1 MGIEVYCG
9 SLDSQVESTTAM
21 TKSQLDSYKELG
33 NSLEKVENSASDLSG
48 KAYDSF
54 RAFIASVI
62 IPLKETGIALAE
74 ATQRDV
80 KSLPKEYRAQVADE
94 DLQEDKLIEDIQH
107 YDQLIADNQASID
120 AIEVNKSTS
129 SGNFQN
135 LQRLQSLQKLG
146 DTYSA
151 ARDKLQEK
159 LDKLRA
165 FNASSPEI
173 FGDIDALAQAIDTG
187 VGQLASS
194 WDANTGTY
202 SIPADLS
209 WTTVAGELKA
219 NRDFAKKYQIER
231 PQNLSWKEY
240 NSYITGLR
248 QQAEELKK
256 VDGWDDEAVKNY
268 INQVKSSTAKL
279 QTGQEFYNK
288 RDELYAQTKEV
299 GSDVYT
305 GMYAASK
312 MSSREKLE
320 LVLKHLGAEV
330 DEHNFMH
337 LTSATHK
344 FSDKMP
350 PHGDFLMYFRKDV
363 ILTFKD
369 KSLKEDKS
377 GLGQQVHLFRYYL
390 DRQAIYYIRNNY
402 EGDSDYEKLL
412 AYGEEQGL
420 TFDYTTGANYHNR
433 YDKDTDVFRRPY
445 NMKVQVPQEN
455 TFDQEN
461 DFNNARM
468 VEFIV
473 NLETGEF
480 ETQWDAYDQHKLP
493 NGRYDSNPEHYTYDE
508 LHEIAN
514 TESFN
519 YGPSKGDNKPNKGIY
534 VGQHNRLDVTQP
546 ADSELRQKAK
556 SIFKSEDDLGKKG
569 GQYADIVKG
578 GGHKDY
584 EAWQERTKGMSE
596 KEKVAEYNKYK
607 EYASGIKPSNR
618 GYYGYSRSKQYQK
631 DHK

>member
-33 NSLEKVENSASDLSG
+33 NSLEQVENSVSDLSG

-54 RAFIASVI
+54 RAFITSVI
-62 IPLKETGIALAE
+62 IPLKETGVALAE
-74 ATQRDV
+74 ATQEDV

-107 YDQLIADNQASID
+107 YDQLIVANQASID
-120 AIEVNKSTS
+120 TIAASKSTS
-129 SGNFQN
+129 SGSF
-135 LQRLQSLQKLG
+135 QRLQGLQKLG

-256 VDGWDDEAVKNY
+256 VDGWDDAAVKNY

-344 FSDKMP
+344 FSDKMS

-377 GLGQQVHLFRYYL
+377 GLGQQIHLFRYYL

-402 EGDSDYEKLL
+402 EGASDYEKLL

-420 TFDYTTGANYHNR
+420 AFDYTTGANYHNR

-445 NMKVQVPQEN
+445 NMKVQVPQESTVN
-455 TFDQEN
+455 PKKG
-461 DFNNARM
+461 FNNARM

-493 NGRYDSNPEHYTYDE
+493 NGRYDSNPEHYTHDE

-519 YGPSKGDNKPNKGIY
+519 YGPSKGNNDAVTGIY
-534 VGQHNRLDVTQP
+534 ADQHNRLDVTQP

-556 SIFKSEDDLGKKG
+556 SIFKSEEDLGKKG

-596 KEKVAEYNKYK
+596 DEKVAEYNKYK
-607 EYASGIKPSNR
+607 EYANKLGATP
-618 GYYGYSRSKQYQK
+618 GYSDYSNSKDYGW
-631 DHK
+631 DH

>member
-62 IPLKETGIALAE
+62 IPLKETGSALAE

-107 YDQLIADNQASID
+107 YDQLIAANQASID
-120 AIEVNKSTS
+120 TIAASKSTS
-129 SGNFQN
+129 SGSF
-135 LQRLQSLQKLG
+135 QRLQGLQKLG

-305 GMYAASK
+305 GMYVASK

-402 EGDSDYEKLL
+402 EGASDYEKLL

-519 YGPSKGDNKPNKGIY
+519 YGPSKGHNKPNKGIY
-534 VGQHNRLDVTQP
+534 VGQHDRLDVTQP

-556 SIFKSEDDLGKKG
+556 NIFKSEKDLGKKG

-596 KEKVAEYNKYK
+596 DEKVAEYNKYK

>member
-33 NSLEKVENSASDLSG
+33 ISLEQVENSVSDLSG

-54 RAFIASVI
+54 RAFITSVI

-74 ATQRDV
+74 ATQKDV

-107 YDQLIADNQASID
+107 YYQLIAANQASID
-120 AIEVNKSTS
+120 TIEVNKSTS

-159 LDKLRA
+159 LDKLRV

-240 NSYITGLR
+240 NSYITGLHK
-248 QQAEELKK
+248 QAEELKK
-256 VDGWDDEAVKNY
+256 VDGWDDAAVKNY

-305 GMYAASK
+305 GMYVASK

-377 GLGQQVHLFRYYL
+377 GLGQQIHLFRYYL

-402 EGDSDYEKLL
+402 EGASDYEKLL

-480 ETQWDAYDQHKLP
+480 ETQWDAYDKHKLP

-519 YGPSKGDNKPNKGIY
+519 YGPSKGHNKPNKGIY
-534 VGQHNRLDVTQP
+534 VGQHDRLDVTQP

-556 SIFKSEDDLGKKG
+556 NIFKSEKDLGKKG

-596 KEKVAEYNKYK
+596 DEKVAEYNKYK
-607 EYASGIKPSNR
+607 EYANKFGATP
-618 GYYGYSRSKQYQK
+618 GYSDYSNSKDYGW
-631 DHK
+631 DH

>member
-33 NSLEKVENSASDLSG
+33 NSLEQVENSVSDLSG

-54 RAFIASVI
+54 RAFITSVI
-62 IPLKETGIALAE
+62 IPLKETGVALAE
-74 ATQRDV
+74 ATQEDV

-107 YDQLIADNQASID
+107 YDQLIVANQASID
-120 AIEVNKSTS
+120 TIAASKSTS
-129 SGNFQN
+129 SGSF
-135 LQRLQSLQKLG
+135 QRLQGLQKLG

-256 VDGWDDEAVKNY
+256 VDGWDDAAVKNY

-279 QTGQEFYNK
+279 QTGQEFYSK

>member
-107 YDQLIADNQASID
+107 YDQLIVANQASID
-120 AIEVNKSTS
+120 TIAASKSTS
-129 SGNFQN
+129 SGSF
-135 LQRLQSLQKLG
+135 QRLQGLQKLG

>member
-1 MGIEVYCG
+1 M
-9 SLDSQVESTTAM
+9 LD
-21 TKSQLDSYKELG
+21 
-33 NSLEKVENSASDLSG
+33 
-48 KAYDSF
+48 
-54 RAFIASVI
+54 
-62 IPLKETGIALAE
+62 
-74 ATQRDV
+74 
-80 KSLPKEYRAQVADE
+80 
-94 DLQEDKLIEDIQH
+94 DIVT
-107 YDQLIADNQASID
+107 S
-120 AIEVNKSTS
+120 KSTS
-129 SGNFQN
+129 SGSF
-135 LQRLQSLQKLG
+135 QRLQGLQKLN
-146 DTYSA
+146 DTYTA
-151 ARDKLQEK
+151 ARKELQEK

-187 VGQLASS
+187 LSQITSS

-202 SIPADLS
+202 SVPADLS
-209 WTTVAGELKA
+209 WTIVASEIKA
-219 NRDFAKKYQIER
+219 NRAFAKKYQIER
-231 PQNLSWKEY
+231 PHNLSWKEY

-268 INQVKSSTAKL
+268 INQVKSNTAKL

-312 MSSREKLE
+312 MSSRDKLE

-344 FSDKMP
+344 FSDKML

-377 GLGQQVHLFRYYL
+377 GLGQQIHLFRYYL

-402 EGDSDYEKLL
+402 EGASDYEKLM
-412 AYGEEQGL
+412 AYGKEQGL

-445 NMKVQVPQEN
+445 NMKVQVPKEN
-455 TFDQEN
+455 TVRSKK

-493 NGRYDSNPEHYTYDE
+493 NGRYDSNPEHYTHDE

-519 YGPSKGDNKPNKGIY
+519 YGPSKGNNDAVKGIY
-534 VGQHNRLDVTQP
+534 ADQHNRLDVTQP

-556 SIFKSEDDLGKKG
+556 SIFKSEGDLGKKG

-596 KEKVAEYNKYK
+596 NEKVAEYNKYK
-607 EYASGIKPSNR
+607 EYASNFDDVP
-618 GYYGYSRSKQYQK
+618 GYSNYSNSNT
-631 DHK
+631 

>member
-33 NSLEKVENSASDLSG
+33 ISLEQVENSVSDLSG

-54 RAFIASVI
+54 RAFITSVI

-74 ATQRDV
+74 ATQKDV

-107 YDQLIADNQASID
+107 YDQLIAANQASID
-120 AIEVNKSTS
+120 TIEVNKSTS

-159 LDKLRA
+159 LDKLRV

-240 NSYITGLR
+240 NSYITGLHK
-248 QQAEELKK
+248 QAEELKK
-256 VDGWDDEAVKNY
+256 VDGWDDAAVKNY

-305 GMYAASK
+305 GMYVASK

-377 GLGQQVHLFRYYL
+377 GLGQQIHLFRYYL

-402 EGDSDYEKLL
+402 EGASDYEKLL

-445 NMKVQVPQEN
+445 NMKV
-455 TFDQEN
+455 
-461 DFNNARM
+461 
-468 VEFIV
+468 
-473 NLETGEF
+473 
-480 ETQWDAYDQHKLP
+480 
-493 NGRYDSNPEHYTYDE
+493 
-508 LHEIAN
+508 
-514 TESFN
+514 
-519 YGPSKGDNKPNKGIY
+519 
-534 VGQHNRLDVTQP
+534 
-546 ADSELRQKAK
+546 
-556 SIFKSEDDLGKKG
+556 
-569 GQYADIVKG
+569 
-578 GGHKDY
+578 
-584 EAWQERTKGMSE
+584 
-596 KEKVAEYNKYK
+596 
-607 EYASGIKPSNR
+607 
-618 GYYGYSRSKQYQK
+618 
-631 DHK
+631 

>member
-369 KSLKEDKS
+369 KSLKEDKF

>member
-1 MGIEVYCG
+1 MV
-9 SLDSQVESTTAM
+9 
-21 TKSQLDSYKELG
+21 
-33 NSLEKVENSASDLSG
+33 
-48 KAYDSF
+48 
-54 RAFIASVI
+54 
-62 IPLKETGIALAE
+62 
-74 ATQRDV
+74 
-80 KSLPKEYRAQVADE
+80 
-94 DLQEDKLIEDIQH
+94 EDIQR
-107 YDQLIADNQASID
+107 YDQFIAANLELID
-120 AIEVNKSTS
+120 AIVTSKSTS
-129 SGNFQN
+129 PGSF
-135 LQRLQSLQKLG
+135 QRLQGLQKLS
-146 DTYSA
+146 DTYTA
-151 ARDKLQEK
+151 ARKELQEK

-165 FNASSPEI
+165 FNASSSEI

-202 SIPADLS
+202 GVPADLS
-209 WTTVAGELKA
+209 WTIVASEIKA
-219 NRDFAKKYQIER
+219 NRAFAKKYQIER
-231 PQNLSWKEY
+231 PHNLSWKEY

-344 FSDKMP
+344 FSDKMS

-377 GLGQQVHLFRYYL
+377 GLGQQIHLFRYYL

-402 EGDSDYEKLL
+402 EGASDYEKLL

-445 NMKVQVPQEN
+445 NMKVQVPQESTVN
-455 TFDQEN
+455 PKKG
-461 DFNNARM
+461 FNNARM

-493 NGRYDSNPEHYTYDE
+493 NGRYDSNPEHYTHDE

-519 YGPSKGDNKPNKGIY
+519 YGPSKGNNDAVTGIY
-534 VGQHNRLDVTQP
+534 ADQHNRLDVTQP

-578 GGHKDY
+578 GGHEDY
-584 EAWQERTKGMSE
+584 EAWQRNTKGMSE
-596 KEKVAEYNKYK
+596 KEKMEEYNKYK
-607 EYASGIKPSNR
+607 SYASGIKPSDR
-618 GYYGYSRSKQYQK
+618 GYNKYTRSPEYIKE
-631 DHK
+631 HK

>member
-62 IPLKETGIALAE
+62 IPLKETGSALAE

-107 YDQLIADNQASID
+107 YDQLIAANQASID
-120 AIEVNKSTS
+120 TIAASKSTS
-129 SGNFQN
+129 SGSF
-135 LQRLQSLQKLG
+135 QRLQGLQKLG

-377 GLGQQVHLFRYYL
+377 GLGQQIHLFRYYL

-402 EGDSDYEKLL
+402 EGASDYEKLL

-519 YGPSKGDNKPNKGIY
+519 YGPSKGHNKPNKGIY
-534 VGQHNRLDVTQP
+534 VGQHDRLDVTQP

-556 SIFKSEDDLGKKG
+556 NIFKSEKDLGKKG

-596 KEKVAEYNKYK
+596 DEKVAEYNKYK

>member
-33 NSLEKVENSASDLSG
+33 ISLEQVENSVSDLSG
-48 KAYDSF
+48 KA
-54 RAFIASVI
+54 FITSVI

-74 ATQRDV
+74 ATQKDV

-107 YDQLIADNQASID
+107 YDQLIAANQASID
-120 AIEVNKSTS
+120 TIEVNKSTS

-159 LDKLRA
+159 LDKLRV

-240 NSYITGLR
+240 NSYITGLHK
-248 QQAEELKK
+248 QAEELKK
-256 VDGWDDEAVKNY
+256 VDGWDDAAVKNY

-305 GMYAASK
+305 GMYVASK

-377 GLGQQVHLFRYYL
+377 GLGQQIHLFRYYL

-402 EGDSDYEKLL
+402 EGASDYEKLL

-480 ETQWDAYDQHKLP
+480 ETQWDAYDKHKLP

-519 YGPSKGDNKPNKGIY
+519 YGPSKGHNKQIKEFMLASMIDWMLHSRLILNLDKRPRISL
-534 VGQHNRLDVTQP
+534 NR
-546 ADSELRQKAK
+546 KKIWAK
-556 SIFKSEDDLGKKG
+556 RAVSMQIL
-569 GQYADIVKG
+569 
-578 GGHKDY
+578 
-584 EAWQERTKGMSE
+584 
-596 KEKVAEYNKYK
+596 
-607 EYASGIKPSNR
+607 
-618 GYYGYSRSKQYQK
+618 
-631 DHK
+631 

>member
-33 NSLEKVENSASDLSG
+33 NSLEQVENSASDLSG

-54 RAFIASVI
+54 RAFITSVI

-74 ATQRDV
+74 ATQKDV

-107 YDQLIADNQASID
+107 YDQLIAANQASMD
-120 AIEVNKSTS
+120 TIEVNKSTS

-187 VGQLASS
+187 VGQIASS

-219 NRDFAKKYQIER
+219 NRDFASKYQIER

-240 NSYITGLR
+240 DSYITGLR
-248 QQAEELKK
+248 KQAEELKK

-312 MSSREKLE
+312 MSSRGKLE

-330 DEHNFMH
+330 DEHNFMN
-337 LTSATHK
+337 LTSTTHK

-363 ILTFKD
+363 ILAFKD

-402 EGDSDYEKLL
+402 EGASDYEKLL

-445 NMKVQVPQEN
+445 NMKVQVPQES
-455 TFDQEN
+455 TFDQEKG
-461 DFNNARM
+461 FNNARM

-493 NGRYDSNPEHYTYDE
+493 NGRYDSNPEHYTHDE

-519 YGPSKGDNKPNKGIY
+519 YGPSKGHNEPNKGIY
-534 VGQHNRLDVTQP
+534 AGQHNRLDVTQP
-546 ADSELRQKAK
+546 SDSELRQKAK

-584 EAWQERTKGMSE
+584 EAWQERTKRMSE
-596 KEKVAEYNKYK
+596 DEKVAEYNKYK
-607 EYASGIKPSNR
+607 EYANKLGATP
-618 GYYGYSRSKQYQK
+618 GYSDYSNSKDYGWN
-631 DHK
+631 H

>member
-33 NSLEKVENSASDLSG
+33 NSLEQVENSVSDLSG

-54 RAFIASVI
+54 RAFITSVI

-74 ATQRDV
+74 ATQKDV

-107 YDQLIADNQASID
+107 YDQLIAANQASID
-120 AIEVNKSTS
+120 TIEVNKSTS

-159 LDKLRA
+159 LDKLRV

-240 NSYITGLR
+240 NSYITGLHK
-248 QQAEELKK
+248 QAEELKK
-256 VDGWDDEAVKNY
+256 VDGWDDAAVKNY

-305 GMYAASK
+305 GMYVASK

-377 GLGQQVHLFRYYL
+377 GLGQQIHLFRYYL

-402 EGDSDYEKLL
+402 EGASDYEKLL

-480 ETQWDAYDQHKLP
+480 ETQWDAYDKHKLP

-519 YGPSKGDNKPNKGIY
+519 YGPSKGHNKPNKGIY
-534 VGQHNRLDVTQP
+534 VGQHDRLDVTQP

-556 SIFKSEDDLGKKG
+556 NIFKSEKDLGKKG

-596 KEKVAEYNKYK
+596 DEKVAEYNKYK
-607 EYASGIKPSNR
+607 EYANKFGATP
-618 GYYGYSRSKQYQK
+618 GYSDYSNSKDYGW
-631 DHK
+631 DH

>member
-33 NSLEKVENSASDLSG
+33 ISLEQVENSVSDLSG

-54 RAFIASVI
+54 RAFITSVI

-74 ATQRDV
+74 ATQKDV

-94 DLQEDKLIEDIQH
+94 DLQEDKRIEDIQH
-107 YDQLIADNQASID
+107 YDQLIAANQASID
-120 AIEVNKSTS
+120 TIEVNKSTS

-159 LDKLRA
+159 LDKLRV

-240 NSYITGLR
+240 NSYITGLHK
-248 QQAEELKK
+248 QAEELKK
-256 VDGWDDEAVKNY
+256 VDGWDDAAVKNY

-305 GMYAASK
+305 GMYVASK

-377 GLGQQVHLFRYYL
+377 GLGQQIHLFRYYL

-402 EGDSDYEKLL
+402 EGASDYEKLL

-480 ETQWDAYDQHKLP
+480 ETQWDAYDKHKLP

-519 YGPSKGDNKPNKGIY
+519 YGPSKGHNKPNKGIY
-534 VGQHNRLDVTQP
+534 VGQHDRLDVTQP

-556 SIFKSEDDLGKKG
+556 NIFKSEKDLGKKG

-596 KEKVAEYNKYK
+596 DEKVAEYNKYK
-607 EYASGIKPSNR
+607 EYANKFGATP
-618 GYYGYSRSKQYQK
+618 GYSDYSNSKDYGW
-631 DHK
+631 DH

>member
-33 NSLEKVENSASDLSG
+33 ISLEQVENSVSDLSG

-54 RAFIASVI
+54 RAFITSVI

-74 ATQRDV
+74 ATQKDV

-107 YDQLIADNQASID
+107 YDQLIAANQASID
-120 AIEVNKSTS
+120 TIEVNKSTS

-159 LDKLRA
+159 LDKLRV

-240 NSYITGLR
+240 NSYITGLHK
-248 QQAEELKK
+248 QAEELKK
-256 VDGWDDEAVKNY
+256 VDGWDDAAVKNY

-305 GMYAASK
+305 GMYVASK

-377 GLGQQVHLFRYYL
+377 GLGQQIHLFRYYL

-402 EGDSDYEKLL
+402 EGASDYEKLL

-480 ETQWDAYDQHKLP
+480 ETQWDAYDKHKLP
-493 NGRYDSNPEHYTYDE
+493 NGRYDSNPEHYTHDE

-519 YGPSKGDNKPNKGIY
+519 YGPSKGNNDAVTGIY
-534 VGQHNRLDVTQP
+534 ADQHNRLDVTQP

-556 SIFKSEDDLGKKG
+556 SIFKSEEDLDKKG

-596 KEKVAEYNKYK
+596 DEKVAEYNKYK
-607 EYASGIKPSNR
+607 EYANKFGATP
-618 GYYGYSRSKQYQK
+618 GYSDYSNSKDYGW
-631 DHK
+631 DH

>member
-9 SLDSQVESTTAM
+9 SLDAQAESTTIM
-21 TKSQLDSYKELG
+21 TKSQLECYKELG
-33 NSLEKVENSASDLSG
+33 KALEQAENSASSLSG

-54 RAFIASVI
+54 RAFISDVI
-62 IPLKETGIALAE
+62 VPLKEAGIALSE
-74 ATQRDV
+74 ATQIDV
-80 KSLPKEYRAQVADE
+80 QSLPKEYRTQVADE
-94 DLQEDKLIEDIQH
+94 DLQEDKLVEDIQR
-107 YDQLIADNQASID
+107 YDQLLAANLDLLD
-120 AIEVNKSTS
+120 AIVTSKSTS
-129 SGNFQN
+129 PGSF
-135 LQRLQSLQKLG
+135 QRLQGLQKLN
-146 DTYSA
+146 DTYTA
-151 ARDKLQEK
+151 ARKELQEK

-165 FNASSPEI
+165 FDASSSEI
-173 FGDIDALAQAIDTG
+173 FGDIDALVQAIDTG

-209 WTTVAGELKA
+209 WTTVTGELKA

-305 GMYAASK
+305 GIYAASK

-344 FSDKMP
+344 FSDKMA

-363 ILTFKD
+363 VMTFKD
-369 KSLKEDKS
+369 KSLKDDKS
-377 GLGQQVHLFRYYL
+377 GLGQQIHLFRYYL
-390 DRQAIYYIRNNY
+390 DRQSIYYIRNNY
-402 EGDSDYEKLL
+402 EGASDYEKLL

-433 YDKDTDVFRRPY
+433 YDKATEFFTRPY
-445 NMKVQVPQEN
+445 NMKVQVPKEN
-455 TFDQEN
+455 TVRSKKDL
-461 DFNNARM
+461 NNARM

-493 NGRYDSNPEHYTYDE
+493 DGRYDSNPEHYTHDE

-519 YGPSKGDNKPNKGIY
+519 YGPSKGNNDAVTGIY
-534 VGQHNRLDVTQP
+534 ANQHNRLDVTQP

-556 SIFKSEDDLGKKG
+556 SIFKSEGDLGKKG

-596 KEKVAEYNKYK
+596 DEKVAEYNKYK
-607 EYASGIKPSNR
+607 EYASGLKSSNHSYS
-618 GYYGYSRSKQYQK
+618 GYTHSKQYQK
-631 DHK
+631 DHE